1 MTEEQQTEEERPLK
15 VTVCVLVPHDL
26 MKWGDDWGKRHGLN
40 RGQVVTE
47 ALSELRALEEPG
59 R

>member
-1 MTEEQQTEEERPLK
+1 MT
-15 VTVCVLVPHDL
+15 VLVPYEI
-26 MKWGDDWGKRHGLN
+26 MKWADDWGKRSGMN

-47 ALSELRALEEPG
+47 ALVELRALEEPS